1 MKHLL
6 LILFLLQ
13 GQISF
18 TQYIYLKLDIE
29 KGKKELYDPEDNFY
43 IAGLTDVR
51 YFKTDDLGI
60 VKKRA
65 LALEN
70 IRARFENDNV
80 EQHLDNFLTNVFPQE
95 KGKIP
100 LYAELKFIN
109 ISEIHEYSTNFIG
122 SATLEIDF
130 YEKTEKG
137 EKILAGQYHSSIE
150 KTQPYGVQVI
160 KENIIYEILGEALA
174 TIGTLKEDDLS
185 PNLLQCMSTSY
196 IPKKGFYNS
205 FLDYIYNT
213 PVQSNVKHKV
223 KYDNN
228 NKIIIKKDNNDP
240 EKNYFGY
247 SDGQH
252 FYIFTNL
259 DQFNY
264 VFKRSFTAGRYLFI
278 EKSFVYQESSFR
290 FYKNTDIPKLRSLRI
305 NSKGAVIDLLSRAFI
320 SVQSKDFVDLL
331 EQSPTILSE
340 LEQNN
345 QDKEAIIN
353 AINQINANY
362 QTHLDY

>member
-6 LILFLLQ
+6 LLLFLLQ
-13 GQISF
+13 SQISF

-223 KYDNN
+223 KYDND
-228 NKIIIKKDNNDP
+228 NKIIIKIGSKVSLIVFP
-240 EKNYFGY
+240 IALFLKK
-247 SDGQH
+247 
-252 FYIFTNL
+252 
-259 DQFNY
+259 FN
-264 VFKRSFTAGRYLFI
+264 
-278 EKSFVYQESSFR
+278 
-290 FYKNTDIPKLRSLRI
+290 PK
-305 NSKGAVIDLLSRAFI
+305 
-320 SVQSKDFVDLL
+320 
-331 EQSPTILSE
+331 P
-340 LEQNN
+340 
-345 QDKEAIIN
+345 AIIP
-353 AINQINANY
+353 IV
-362 QTHLDY
+362 TVKREDYIG